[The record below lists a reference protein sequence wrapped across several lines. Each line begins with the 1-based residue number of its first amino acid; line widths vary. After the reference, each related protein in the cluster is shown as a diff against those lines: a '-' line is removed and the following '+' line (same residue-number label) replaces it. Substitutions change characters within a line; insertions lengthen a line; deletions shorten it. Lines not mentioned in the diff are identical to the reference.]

1 MTSHINQLISI
12 ADKRGSGHMFSQ
24 WETNSHT
31 DTHSPRDDNG
41 ARHLKPVVEHA
52 TNDIN
57 KPH

>member
-31 DTHSPRDDNG
+31 DTHSLG
-41 ARHLKPVVEHA
+41 MIMGHA
-52 TNDIN
+52 TWNQLGN
-57 KPH
+57 MQQTT